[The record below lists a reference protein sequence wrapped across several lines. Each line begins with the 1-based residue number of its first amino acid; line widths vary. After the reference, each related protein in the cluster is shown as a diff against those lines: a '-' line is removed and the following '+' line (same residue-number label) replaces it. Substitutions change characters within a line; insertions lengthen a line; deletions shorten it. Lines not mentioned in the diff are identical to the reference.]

1 MKVNH
6 YLETGG
12 TEEVPGVLC
21 RVVIGPED
29 GAPRFT
35 MRLFEVRPGGS
46 TPFHSHWWEHEVFI
60 LSGEGTVKGKGEEK
74 AIGTGTVVFIAPDEE
89 HCLVNNGKEILRFI
103 CVIPLTDAAP

>member
-6 YLETGG
+6 YLETEG

-46 TPFHSHWWEHEVFI
+46 TPFHSHWWEHEVFV
-60 LSGEGTVKGKGEEK
+60 LSGQGVVTGEE
-74 AIGTGTVVFIAPDEE
+74 GDTPIAKDSVIFVPPDEH
-89 HCLVNNGKEILRFI
+89 HCFTNNGNEILRFI
-103 CVIPLTDAAP
+103 CVVPLVDI